1 MVAKFLV
8 VVFMLAATCTGVGA
22 LTCATCSPNDNCV
35 RNYKTTPC
43 FDGAFCYAIAKSLS
57 DKTPMQ
63 MGCARNC
70 EEVLEPGVDRLQC
83 SLCGEDNCNKEILDD
98 GRGGS
103 NGFSA
108 ATHVTYSL
116 LALFLSF
123 ALCFVGIRN

>member
-1 MVAKFLV
+1 MAAKFLV

-22 LTCATCSPNDNCV
+22 LTCATCAPGQNCV
-35 RNYKTTPC
+35 RDYGSTQCDP
-43 FDGAFCYAIAKSLS
+43 GASCYAIAKSLS
-57 DKTPMQ
+57 DPTPMQ
-63 MGCARNC
+63 MGCARTCNDV
-70 EEVLEPGVDRLQC
+70 ERDINPLLC
-83 SLCGEDNCNKEILDD
+83 SVCGEDNCNKGILDD
-98 GRGGS
+98 GREGS